1 MSTLFQMNMER
12 VLNEIRLHHQ
22 KKEMILHKQMMEI
35 NDELRNIVQNMT
47 PSELQLWAK
56 WQYRRNLK
64 ENILA
69 RVNITPS

>member
-1 MSTLFQMNMER
+1 MER
-12 VLNEIRLHHQ
+12 ILNEIRLHHQ

-35 NDELRNIVQNMT
+35 NDELRNIFKNMD
-47 PSELQLWAK
+47 PSQLQLWAK